1 MDRDRGRKVPDEA
14 GWWMMDATWCLVP
27 VGGLM
32 LMVLAIIV
40 NSVTGSVSRRR
51 EAARSAW
58 WAGGMKGSHM
68 YQAAPVWEPGQPV
81 IEETIPM
88 SETLPSETFM
98 QDWLGQ
104 KARQRERAQKMAVK
118 RAHERAAQ
126 ENLRRSEVNAAMK
139 KIYAD
144 LGKEFEND

>member
-1 MDRDRGRKVPDEA
+1 
-14 GWWMMDATWCLVP
+14 
-27 VGGLM
+27 
-32 LMVLAIIV
+32 
-40 NSVTGSVSRRR
+40 
-51 EAARSAW
+51 
-58 WAGGMKGSHM
+58 MKGSHM